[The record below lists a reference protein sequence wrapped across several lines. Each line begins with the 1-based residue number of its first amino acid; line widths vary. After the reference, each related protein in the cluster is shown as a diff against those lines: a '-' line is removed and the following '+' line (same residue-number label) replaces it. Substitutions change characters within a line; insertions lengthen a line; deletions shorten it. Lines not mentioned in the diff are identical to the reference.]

1 MRNPNGKVRF
11 NTFLSL
17 NEKCS
22 YLYYKLI
29 EYSIDSLAHACALLK
44 SKLPISN
51 FRLLA
56 IFVTDKAM
64 VDVGFG
70 GTQPTS
76 KSVSLN
82 GELSP
87 SSMLAVGR
95 TIIKG
100 SIDISRLLL
109 SKQEGK
115 ARSRRASAANAEL
128 HQLAC
133 VVPGDA
139 PS

>member
-56 IFVTDKAM
+56 IFVTDGAM
-64 VDVGFG
+64 VDVGFAG
-70 GTQPTS
+70 INPTY
-76 KSVSLN
+76 
-82 GELSP
+82 
-87 SSMLAVGR
+87 
-95 TIIKG
+95 
-100 SIDISRLLL
+100 
-109 SKQEGK
+109 KQE
-115 ARSRRASAANAEL
+115 REPLMAS
-128 HQLAC
+128 
-133 VVPGDA
+133 
-139 PS
+139 